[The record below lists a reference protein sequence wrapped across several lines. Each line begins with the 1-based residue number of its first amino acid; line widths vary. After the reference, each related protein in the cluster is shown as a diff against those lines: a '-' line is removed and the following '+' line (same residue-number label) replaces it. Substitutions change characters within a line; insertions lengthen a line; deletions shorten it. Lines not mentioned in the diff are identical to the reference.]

1 MPSEL
6 NDDYSIA
13 LRVNITKE
21 TETAVDAEGLA
32 AYTESIYLSEEELLA
47 YLEQAMQAVYP
58 AADAE

>member
-1 MPSEL
+1 MCIRDR
-6 NDDYSIA
+6 N
-13 LRVNITKE
+13 
-21 TETAVDAEGLA
+21 AVDAEGLA